1 MSTWEERLQVLR
13 MIEKGQITAD
23 EGARLLEAIE
33 AAGSKEQSRS
43 GSSPSRW
50 FRVRVT
56 DMRTGKSKV
65 NVNIPMSLVN
75 IGMKLGAKFA
85 PEVSGVQMEEIMS
98 AIKEGASGKIVDV
111 EDEADGEHVEIYVE

>member
-1 MSTWEERLQVLR
+1 MSTSEERMQVLK
-13 MIEKGQITAD
+13 MVEKGQISAE

-33 AAGSKEQSRS
+33 AAGSKEQARS
-43 GSSPSRW
+43 SGGQSRW

-75 IGMKLGAKFA
+75 VGMRLGAKFA
-85 PEVSGVQMEEIMS
+85 PEVSGVQMEEIMN
-98 AIKEGASGKIVDV
+98 AVKEGASGKIVDV
-111 EDEADGEHVEIYVE
+111 EDEEDGEHVEIYVE

>member
-1 MSTWEERLQVLR
+1 MQVLK
-13 MIEKGQITAD
+13 MVEKGQITAE

-33 AAGSKEQSRS
+33 SAGSKEQTRA

-75 IGMKLGAKFA
+75 VGLKLGAKFA
-85 PEVSGVQMEEIMS
+85 PEVSGVQMEEIMD
-98 AIKEGASGKIVDV
+98 AVKEGASGKIVDV
-111 EDEADGEHVEIYVE
+111 EDEEDGEHVEIYVE

>member
-1 MSTWEERLQVLR
+1 MSSSEERMQVLK
-13 MIEKGQITAD
+13 MVEKGQITAE

-33 AAGSKEQSRS
+33 AAGSKEQTRS
-43 GSSPSRW
+43 GGSPSRW

-75 IGMKLGAKFA
+75 VGMKLGAKFA
-85 PEVSGVQMEEIMS
+85 PEVSGVQMEEIMN
-98 AIKEGASGKIVDV
+98 AVKEGASGKIVDV
-111 EDEADGEHVEIYVE
+111 EDEEDGEHVEIYVE

>member
-1 MSTWEERLQVLR
+1 MSTSEERMQVLK
-13 MIEKGQITAD
+13 MVEKGQISAE

-33 AAGSKEQSRS
+33 AAGSKEQAKS
-43 GSSPSRW
+43 GGGQPRW

-75 IGMKLGAKFA
+75 VGMRLGAKFA
-85 PEVSGVQMEEIMS
+85 PEVSGVQMEEIMN
-98 AIKEGASGKIVDV
+98 AVKEGASGKIVDV
-111 EDEADGEHVEIYVE
+111 EDEEDGEHVEIYVE